1 MPQEVAGGH
10 LSHSCKLVVGGHQ
23 NKADVIFT
31 YKAMINVFGCDS
43 SQGRL
48 RETQA
53 SVGLEKQTAERLLIR
68 P

>member
-1 MPQEVAGGH
+1 MSLGVTPAKE
-10 LSHSCKLVVGGHQ
+10 
-23 NKADVIFT
+23 DF
-31 YKAMINVFGCDS
+31 
-43 SQGRL
+43 